1 MSLENI
7 KQALPDYAKDLR
19 INLDNVLNPENS
31 AGLTEKQI
39 FGSALSVAMACKN
52 DLLIKNLLLVCENR
66 LSEQDIFGIK
76 TAVSLMGMNNVY
88 YRSIHLAE
96 EEDLSKRPAGLRMT
110 MMLKH
115 GISQI
120 DFEIYSL
127 AVSCLSGCGMC
138 IKSHSAKLKQEGL
151 SLSAIQSVIK
161 ISAVIQ
167 GCNQSL
173 NLD

>member
-19 INLDNVLNPENS
+19 INLDSVLNPENS
-31 AGLTEKQI
+31 GGLTEKQI
-39 FGSALSVAMACKN
+39 FGSGLAVALACKN
-52 DLLIKNLLLVCENR
+52 SFLIKNFSQAGENI
-66 LSEQDIFGIK
+66 LSEKDIFGIK

-88 YRSIHLAE
+88 YRSLHLAE
-96 EEDLSKRPAGLRMT
+96 DEDLSKRPAGLRMS

-115 GISQI
+115 GIEQK

-127 AVSCLSGCGMC
+127 AVSCLSGCGWC
-138 IKSHSAKLKQEGL
+138 IKSHADKLKKEGL
-151 SLSAIQSVIK
+151 SLSAIQSVLK
-161 ISAVIQ
+161 ISSVVQ

-173 NLD
+173 NLE

>member
-1 MSLENI
+1 MSIENI
-7 KQALPDYAKDLR
+7 KQAFPDCAKDLK

-31 AGLTEKQI
+31 IGLTQKQI
-39 FGSALSVAMACKN
+39 FGSGLSVAMACKN
-52 DLLIKNLLLVCENR
+52 SFLIKNLKQASENI
-66 LSEQDIFGIK
+66 LSERDIFGIK

-88 YRSIHLAE
+88 YRSLHLAE
-96 EEDLSKRPAGLRMT
+96 DDELSKRPAGLRMT

-115 GISQI
+115 GIDQV

-127 AVSCLSGCGMC
+127 AISCLSGCGMC
-138 IKSHSAKLKQEGL
+138 IKSHSAKLKKEGL

-167 GCNQSL
+167 GCSQSL
-173 NLD
+173 DLC